1 MRLALIIALTP
12 DRRNGRV
19 LSDILPAD
27 KAVTE
32 VKQAIVRNEAL
43 PDFPII
49 AAVALD
55 STLRE
60 HRFKGDAKPL
70 KLGPEQ
76 VELSAS
82 PLIEVE
88 LGEGDDKVTIRV
100 ETEEE
105 AALVRNLAA
114 GCMEAAR
121 LQKEI
126 DEIKAAA
133 GKPAPSSKPAK

>member
-1 MRLALIIALTP
+1 MRLALIIALAP
-12 DRRNGRV
+12 DRRSGRV

-60 HRFKGDAKPL
+60 HRFKADAKPL
-70 KLGPEQ
+70 KLGPEE
-76 VELSAS
+76 VELSSS

-88 LGEGDDKVTIRV
+88 VGEGDDKAVIRV

-105 AALVRNLAA
+105 AALLRLLEA
-114 GCMEAAR
+114 GCKQATR
-121 LQKEI
+121 LQLEL
-126 DEIKAAA
+126 DELKAAA
-133 GKPAPSSKPAK
+133 GKSSKPAK

>member
-1 MRLALIIALTP
+1 MRLALIIALAP
-12 DRRNGRV
+12 DRRSGRV

-60 HRFKGDAKPL
+60 HRFKADAKPL

-114 GCMEAAR
+114 GCKQATK
-121 LQKEI
+121 LQFEL
-126 DEIKAAA
+126 DELKAAA
-133 GKPAPSSKPAK
+133 SKTSKPAK